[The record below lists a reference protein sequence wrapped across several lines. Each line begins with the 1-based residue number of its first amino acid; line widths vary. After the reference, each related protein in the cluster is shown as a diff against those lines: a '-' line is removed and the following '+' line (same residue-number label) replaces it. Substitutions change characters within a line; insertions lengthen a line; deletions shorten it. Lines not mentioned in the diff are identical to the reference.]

1 MRFLLFLSSILVIG
15 FLFYDDNEAKPSR
28 WHIDRQIKALKRIQE
43 EMNISDPVIRERE
56 TRYIQ
61 EQIDSLMSGSS
72 YERDEIG
79 PEILVEKTKS

>member
-1 MRFLLFLSSILVIG
+1 MSSILVIG
-15 FLFYDDNEAKPSR
+15 FLFYDNEPKPSR
-28 WHIDRQIKALKRIQE
+28 WHIDRQIKALKKIQE

-61 EQIDSLMSGSS
+61 EQIDSLMSGAS

-79 PEILVEKTKS
+79 PEILVEKTK